1 MDINHSKHSILY
13 SSMYHCKISIVHL
26 VFVGCIKFSFD
37 CNTLLCDINDLHYKL
52 WIVSIDVKIT
62 LACMTLSMLFNL

>member
-26 VFVGCIKFSFD
+26 AFVGCIKFSFD
-37 CNTLLCDINDLHYKL
+37 HNTLLCDMNDVHYKL
-52 WIVSIDVKIT
+52 WIASIDVKIT